1 MASDL
6 YENQV
11 FPYVD
16 RVVRL
21 LFHPEMGELTICEFL
36 DNTCL

>member
-1 MASDL
+1 MVSDL
-6 YENQV
+6 YENQI
-11 FPYVD
+11 FLYVD

-21 LFHPEMGELTICEFL
+21 LFYPEMGESTIREFL